1 MVKLRILAA
10 TTALL
15 FALAPAARATPV
27 PGEGTPGDVTTTNDE
42 SGDGATKSEIQSV
55 ITKQLDALR
64 RDDAAGAEAF
74 AAPAI
79 QEQFGEPDK
88 FLDMVKEHYAALI
101 NPKSTSFGET
111 AASPHGPLQKVTV
124 VAADGTVWTA
134 VYSFERVSGAW
145 RISGVGLM
153 KNEGQQDI

>member
-1 MVKLRILAA
+1 MSKLRVLAA
-10 TTALL
+10 ATAFV
-15 FALAPAARATPV
+15 FALAPAARATTLPDD
-27 PGEGTPGDVTTTNDE
+27 ETTRGKGGAD
-42 SGDGATKSEIQSV
+42 DAATKSEIESV

-64 RDDAAGAEAF
+64 RGDAAGAEAF

-88 FLDMVKEHYAALI
+88 FIDMVKEHYAALI